1 MSLTL
6 QIFWGSALLLACTI
20 LHAGMLMVAI
30 RMLARLIHR
39 LDGRNNTLRWTIPMM
54 VIVIMIV
61 AAHTI
66 QVWIWA
72 FALIFSGVMSDF
84 EEAAY
89 YAIVTYTTVGFGDVV
104 LPESHR
110 IFGAMASVS
119 GLLSFGLSTA
129 SLVTLFTRL
138 LPRGLQ

>member
-1 MSLTL
+1 MSLPL
-6 QIFWGSALLLACTI
+6 QIFWGSSLLLACTI

-30 RMLARLIHR
+30 TMVQRLTRGLNHR
-39 LDGRNNTLRWTIPMM
+39 NTIVQWTIPM
-54 VIVIMIV
+54 VLIVIMIV

-72 FALIFSGVMSDF
+72 VALVVSGVMSDF

-138 LPRGLQ
+138 LPRGLR